1 MAKLVRVLQSN
12 TLTKVNSLHMTSLS
26 SFFSAYFTHFAM
38 LGLILTFAIAHSGLA
53 ELRMWAEEKIGARLY
68 RVIFALVSI
77 PLAVVLLIYFFNH
90 RYDGAQLWNVQ
101 GVTGVSEFVLILSA
115 ISFLFLYPATF
126 NLTEVAALKKP
137 EVHLF
142 ETGIIRICR
151 HPQMIGQC
159 LWGIAHALWL
169 GTSFTLVTAIALVV
183 YHLFAVW
190 HGDQRLFKRYGDAFL
205 AVKERTS
212 VIPFVAIAQGRQQ
225 LVLKEFVRPAYI
237 GVAITIVLFRWL
249 HPIAITASANVNW

>member
-1 MAKLVRVLQSN
+1 MAKLVRVLICN
-12 TLTKVNSLHMTSLS
+12 TLTKVNSLNMTSLS
-26 SFFSAYFTHFAM
+26 SFFSTYLTHFVM

-151 HPQMIGQC
+151 HPQMIG
-159 LWGIAHALWL
+159 LMRFGWG
-169 GTSFTLVTAIALVV
+169 
-183 YHLFAVW
+183 HLLQW
-190 HGDQRLFKRYGDAFL
+190 
-205 AVKERTS
+205 
-212 VIPFVAIAQGRQQ
+212 
-225 LVLKEFVRPAYI
+225 
-237 GVAITIVLFRWL
+237 
-249 HPIAITASANVNW
+249 

>member
-1 MAKLVRVLQSN
+1 MLSFRDFFWN
-12 TLTKVNSLHMTSLS
+12 YNS
-26 SFFSAYFTHFAM
+26 HFVM
-38 LGLILTFAIAHSGLA
+38 MGLILTFAIAHSGLA
-53 ELRMWAEEKIGARLY
+53 SLRMAAEAKIGARLY

-90 RYDGAQLWNVQ
+90 RYDGVQLWNVQ
-101 GVTGVSEFVLILSA
+101 GVSGVNEFVLVLSA

-126 NLTEVAALKKP
+126 NLTEVAAIKKP

-142 ETGIIRICR
+142 ETGITRICR

-169 GTSFTLVTAIALVV
+169 GTSFTVATAIALVV

-190 HGDQRLFKRYGDAFL
+190 HGDRRLFKRYGDDFL
-205 AVKERTS
+205 AVKARTS
-212 VIPFVAIAQGRQQ
+212 ILPFVAIAQGRQQ
-225 LVLKEFVRPAYI
+225 LVLSEFLRPAYI
-237 GVAITIVLFRWL
+237 GVAITVVLFRWL
-249 HPIAITASANVNW
+249 HPIAIGAAANVNW

>member
-1 MAKLVRVLQSN
+1 M
-12 TLTKVNSLHMTSLS
+12 LS
-26 SFFSAYFTHFAM
+26 FSDFFSNYNSHFVM
-38 LGLILTFAIAHSGLA
+38 MGLILTFAIAHSGLA
-53 ELRMWAEEKIGARLY
+53 SLRMGAEAKIGARLY

-77 PLAVVLLIYFFNH
+77 PLAVVQLIYFFNH
-90 RYDGAQLWNVQ
+90 RYDGVQLWNVQ
-101 GVTGVSEFVLILSA
+101 GISGINEFVLVLSA

-126 NLTEVAALKKP
+126 NLTEVAAIKKP

-169 GTSFTLVTAIALVV
+169 GTSFTVTTAIALVI

-190 HGDQRLFKRYGDAFL
+190 HGDRRLFKRYGDAFL
-205 AVKERTS
+205 AIKERTS
-212 VIPFVAIAQGRQQ
+212 ILPFVAIAQGRQQ
-225 LVLKEFVRPAYI
+225 LVLAEFLRPAYI
-237 GVAITIVLFRWL
+237 GVAIAVILFRWL
-249 HPIAITASANVNW
+249 HPIAITAAANVNW

>member
-1 MAKLVRVLQSN
+1 
-12 TLTKVNSLHMTSLS
+12 MTSFIA
-26 SFFSAYFTHFAM
+26 FFSTFFSTYLTHFVM
-38 LGLILTFAIAHSGLA
+38 VGLIIVFAIAHSGLA
-53 ELRMWAEEKIGARLY
+53 SLRMGTEEKIGARLY
-68 RVIFALVSI
+68 RVMFALVSI

-90 RYDGAQLWNVQ
+90 RYDGGQLWNVQ
-101 GVTGVSEFVLILSA
+101 GISGINEFVLILSA

-169 GTSFTLVTAIALVV
+169 GTSFTLVTAIALVI

-190 HGDQRLFKRYGDAFL
+190 HGDRRLFKRYGDAFL

-212 VIPFVAIAQGRQQ
+212 ILPFVAIAQGRQQ
-225 LVLKEFVRPAYI
+225 LVLTEFVRPAYI

-249 HPIAITASANVNW
+249 HPIAIGAAANVNFL

>member
-1 MAKLVRVLQSN
+1 
-12 TLTKVNSLHMTSLS
+12 MTFFIT
-26 SFFSAYFTHFAM
+26 FFSTYLTHFVM
-38 LGLILTFAIAHSGLA
+38 VGLIIVFAIAHSGLA
-53 ELRMWAEEKIGARLY
+53 SLRMWAEEKIGARLY
-68 RVIFALVSI
+68 RVMFALVSI
-77 PLAVVLLIYFFNH
+77 PLAVGLMIYFFNH
-90 RYDGAQLWNVQ
+90 RYDGLQLWDVR
-101 GVTGVSEFVLILSA
+101 GITGINEFVLILSA

-169 GTSFTLVTAIALVV
+169 GTSFTLTTAIALVV

-190 HGDQRLFKRYGDAFL
+190 HGDRRLFKRYGEAFL

-212 VIPFVAIAQGRQQ
+212 ILPFVAIAQGRQQ
-225 LVLKEFVRPAYI
+225 LVLTEFVRPAYI

-249 HPIAITASANVNW
+249 HPIAIGAAANVDF

>member
-1 MAKLVRVLQSN
+1 MPSFSDFFAN
-12 TLTKVNSLHMTSLS
+12 YNS
-26 SFFSAYFTHFAM
+26 HFVM
-38 LGLILTFAIAHSGLA
+38 MGLILTFAIAHSGLA
-53 ELRMWAEEKIGARLY
+53 SLRMAAEAKIGARLY

-90 RYDGAQLWNVQ
+90 RYDGVQLWNVQ
-101 GVTGVSEFVLILSA
+101 GVSGINEFVLVLSA

-126 NLTEVAALKKP
+126 NLTEVAAIKKP

-142 ETGIIRICR
+142 ETGITRICR

-169 GTSFTLVTAIALVV
+169 GTSFTVATAIALVI

-190 HGDQRLFKRYGDAFL
+190 HGDRRLFKRYGDAFL

-212 VIPFVAIAQGRQQ
+212 ILPFVAIAQGRQQ
-225 LVLKEFVRPAYI
+225 LVLSEFLRPAYI
-237 GVAITIVLFRWL
+237 GVAITVVLFRWL
-249 HPIAITASANVNW
+249 HPIAIGAAANVNW

>member
-1 MAKLVRVLQSN
+1 M
-12 TLTKVNSLHMTSLS
+12 LS
-26 SFFSAYFTHFAM
+26 FRDFLSDFFSNYNSHFVM
-38 LGLILTFAIAHSGLA
+38 MGLILTFAIAHSGLA
-53 ELRMWAEEKIGARLY
+53 SLRMWAETKIGARLY

-77 PLAVVLLIYFFNH
+77 SLAVVLLIYFFNH

-101 GVTGVSEFVLILSA
+101 GVSGVNEFVLVLSA
-115 ISFLFLYPATF
+115 ISFIFLYPATF
-126 NLTEVAALKKP
+126 NLTEVAAIKKP

-169 GTSFTLVTAIALVV
+169 GTSFTVTTAIALVV

-190 HGDQRLFKRYGDAFL
+190 HGDRRLFKRYGDAFL

-212 VIPFVAIAQGRQQ
+212 ILPFVAIAQGRQQ
-225 LVLKEFVRPAYI
+225 LVLSEFVRPAYI
-237 GVAITIVLFRWL
+237 GVAIAVILFRWL
-249 HPIAITASANVNW
+249 HPIAIVAAASVNW

>member
-1 MAKLVRVLQSN
+1 MDNIERIASPSN
-12 TLTKVNSLHMTSLS
+12 ISNMTTLSI
-26 SFFSAYFTHFAM
+26 FFSTYFTHFVM
-38 LGLILTFAIAHSGLA
+38 IGMILVFAIAHSGLA
-53 ELRMWAEEKIGARLY
+53 ELRMWAESKIGARLY

-77 PLAVVLLIYFFNH
+77 PLAVILMIYFFNH
-90 RYDGAQLWNVQ
+90 RYDGEQLWNLQ
-101 GVTGVSEFVLILSA
+101 GVTGINEFVMVLSA

-126 NLTEVAALKKP
+126 NLTEVAAIKKP

-169 GTSFTLVTAIALVV
+169 GTSFTLTTAIALVV

-190 HGDQRLFKRYGDAFL
+190 HGDQRLLKRYGDAFV
-205 AVKERTS
+205 AVKQRTS
-212 VIPFVAIAQGRQQ
+212 VLPFVAIAQGRQQ
-225 LVLKEFVRPAYI
+225 LVLKEFLRPAYI
-237 GVAITIVLFRWL
+237 GVAATIVIFRWL
-249 HPIAITASANVNW
+249 HPIVITASANLNW

>member
-1 MAKLVRVLQSN
+1 
-12 TLTKVNSLHMTSLS
+12 MTSFIT
-26 SFFSAYFTHFAM
+26 FFSTFFSTYLTHFVM
-38 LGLILTFAIAHSGLA
+38 VGLIIVFAIAHSGLA
-53 ELRMWAEEKIGARLY
+53 SLRMGAEEKIGARLY
-68 RVIFALVSI
+68 RVMFALVSI

-90 RYDGAQLWNVQ
+90 RYDGVQLWDVRGISGIN
-101 GVTGVSEFVLILSA
+101 EFVLILSG

-159 LWGIAHALWL
+159 LWGLAHALWL
-169 GTSFTLVTAIALVV
+169 GTSFTLTTAIALVV

-190 HGDQRLFKRYGDAFL
+190 HGDRRLFKRYGDAFL

-212 VIPFVAIAQGRQQ
+212 ILPFVAIAQGRQQ
-225 LVLKEFVRPAYI
+225 LVLTEFVRPAYI

-249 HPIAITASANVNW
+249 HPIAIGAAANVNF

>member
-1 MAKLVRVLQSN
+1 MSS
-12 TLTKVNSLHMTSLS
+12 LTD
-26 SFFSAYFTHFAM
+26 FFSTYFTHFVM
-38 LGLILTFAIAHSGLA
+38 IGLILIFAIAHSGLA
-53 ELRMWAEEKIGARLY
+53 SLRMWAEEKIGARLY
-68 RVIFALVSI
+68 RVIFALVSL
-77 PLAVVLLIYFFNH
+77 PLAGLQLIYFFIH
-90 RYDGAQLWNVQ
+90 RYDGEQLWNVQ
-101 GVTGVSEFVLILSA
+101 GVTGVNEFVLILSA

-169 GTSFTLVTAIALVV
+169 GTSFTLTTAIALVI

-190 HGDQRLFKRYGDAFL
+190 HGDRRLFKRYGDAFL

-212 VIPFVAIAQGRQQ
+212 ILPFLAIAQGRQQ
-225 LVLKEFVRPAYI
+225 LVFQEFLRPAYI

-249 HPIAITASANVNW
+249 HPIAITASANLNW

>member
-1 MAKLVRVLQSN
+1 MSSISTFVSN
-12 TLTKVNSLHMTSLS
+12 
-26 SFFSAYFTHFAM
+26 YFTHFVM
-38 LGLILTFAIAHSGLA
+38 IGLILIFAIAHSGLA
-53 ELRMWAEEKIGARLY
+53 SLRMWAEEKIGARLY
-68 RVIFALVSI
+68 RVIFALVSL
-77 PLAVVLLIYFFNH
+77 PLAGLQLIYFFIH
-90 RYDGAQLWNVQ
+90 RYDGEQLWNLQ
-101 GVTGVSEFVLILSA
+101 GVTGVNEFVLILSA

-169 GTSFTLVTAIALVV
+169 GTSFTLTTAIVLVI

-190 HGDQRLFKRYGDAFL
+190 HGDRRLFKRYGDAFL

-212 VIPFVAIAQGRQQ
+212 ILPFLAIAQGRQQ
-225 LVLKEFVRPAYI
+225 LVFQEFLRPAYI

-249 HPIAITASANVNW
+249 HPIAITASANLNW

>member
-1 MAKLVRVLQSN
+1 MSS
-12 TLTKVNSLHMTSLS
+12 LTD
-26 SFFSAYFTHFAM
+26 FFSTYFTHFVM
-38 LGLILTFAIAHSGLA
+38 IGLILIFAIAHSGLA
-53 ELRMWAEEKIGARLY
+53 SLRMWAEEKIGARLY
-68 RVIFALVSI
+68 RVIFALVSL
-77 PLAVVLLIYFFNH
+77 PLAGLQLIYFFIH
-90 RYDGAQLWNVQ
+90 RYDGEQLWNVQ
-101 GVTGVSEFVLILSA
+101 GVTGVNEFVLILSA

-151 HPQMIGQC
+151 HPQMVGQV
-159 LWGIAHALWL
+159 LWGFAHALWL
-169 GTSFTLVTAIALVV
+169 GTSFTLTTAIALVI

-190 HGDQRLFKRYGDAFL
+190 HGDRRLFKRYGDAFL

-212 VIPFVAIAQGRQQ
+212 VLPFLAIAQGRQQ
-225 LVLKEFVRPAYI
+225 LVFQEFLRPAYI

-249 HPIAITASANVNW
+249 HPIAITASANLNW